1 MERRPIGTSRLSLV
15 PSAIEHARSLWE
27 AVEVSLPELTPWM
40 PWASD
45 DSYEHNRDF
54 LKMCQEAWQRSEAWT
69 FTIMFEGRAAGT
81 VGLSGLQPLIA
92 SAELGYWLRTDLAG
106 RGLMTEAAAAVVA
119 FGFGE
124 AGLHRIE
131 LHAGVANTGSIRVAE
146 KVGFKRMGMLRDASC
161 GKAGWYDCHV
171 FDLLES
177 DERPSRT
184 VTVAE

>member
-1 MERRPIGTSRLSLV
+1 MERRPIETSRLSLA
-15 PSAIEHARSLWE
+15 PSATEHARSLWE
-27 AVEVSLPELTPWM
+27 AVEASLPELTPWM

-54 LKMCQEAWQRSEAWT
+54 LKMSHDAWQRSEAWT
-69 FTIMFEGRAAGT
+69 FTIFFEGRAAGT
-81 VGLSGLQPLIA
+81 VGLSGFQPLIA

-119 FGFGE
+119 FGFE
-124 AGLHRIE
+124 EVGLHRIE

-146 KVGFKRMGMLRDASC
+146 KVGFKRVGMLRDGSC
-161 GKAGWYDCHV
+161 GGAGWYDCHV

-177 DERPSRT
+177 DERPGP
-184 VTVAE
+184 VATAAE